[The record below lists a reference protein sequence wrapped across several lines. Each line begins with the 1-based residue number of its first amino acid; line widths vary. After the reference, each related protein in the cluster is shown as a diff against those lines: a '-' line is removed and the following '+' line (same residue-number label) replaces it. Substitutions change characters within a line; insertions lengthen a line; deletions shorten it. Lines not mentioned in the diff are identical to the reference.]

1 VGSCLKI
8 PSSEKVYY
16 PHQGLNFDI
25 PPSAKNKI
33 YQLALKYYN
42 LGNYVGALQLFLWLE
57 NYKNSPQYV
66 KLLRKFFKAPSV
78 DYIKGEPTV
87 RVLLGRNFKEVII
100 GNGRPY
106 KVIVLRGK
114 FLFKGKGLK
123 NLHLEIKKTTYLT
136 VAGKNYRRT
145 YPVKGELTFLNKE
158 GENYLILSLP
168 LEEYLKGVLPKEV
181 YPSWPIEAL
190 KAQAVAARTYALYN
204 LLKNR
209 NKPYDVDS
217 TTLSQVFGGVSIGKR
232 TTDLAVELT
241 RGQILTY
248 EGNVIYAMYSS
259 NNAPCTHSFKE
270 LLKIDLPYLEKVKDI
285 YSLKAPKWVSWE
297 RKVPKEVI
305 LKKLQK
311 YGFDLIQI
319 RDIKIAKTN
328 GCKRVLW
335 ITLEGKYKK
344 ITLPVDFFFRYLLR
358 LPSDSFFITGKSGKY
373 ITFSGIGFG
382 HGLGMS
388 QWGAYVMAQEGK
400 SYREILSFYY
410 PHTTLEKV
418 YK

>member
-1 VGSCLKI
+1 VGSCLKV
-8 PSSEKVYY
+8 PTSDRVYY
-16 PHQGLNFDI
+16 PYQGLNFEI

-42 LGNYVGALQLFLWLE
+42 LGNYVGALQLFLWLG
-57 NYKNSPQYV
+57 NYQGAPQYV
-66 KLLRKFFKAPSV
+66 ELLKEFFEAPPTDS
-78 DYIKGEPTV
+78 IKKEPTV
-87 RVLLGRNFKEVII
+87 RVLLGRNFQEVII
-100 GNGRPY
+100 QNGRTY
-106 KVIVLRGK
+106 KVVVLNKK
-114 FLFKGKGLK
+114 FLFKGKEYK
-123 NLHLEIKKTTYLT
+123 NLHLEIQKPVYLT
-136 VAGKNYRRT
+136 VVGNNYRRT
-145 YPVKGELTFLNKE
+145 YPVKGNLTFINRG

-204 LLKNR
+204 ILKNK

-217 TTLSQVFGGVSIGKR
+217 TTLSQVFGGVFIGKR
-232 TTDLAVELT
+232 TTDLAVEQT
-241 RGQILTY
+241 RGQILTHD
-248 EGNVIYAMYSS
+248 GRVIYAMYSS

-305 LKKLQK
+305 LKKLHK
-311 YGFDLIQI
+311 YGFELLQI
-319 RDIKIAKTN
+319 EDIKITKTN

-373 ITFSGIGFG
+373 ITFTGIGFG

-388 QWGAYVMAQEGK
+388 QWGAYVMAKEGK

-410 PHTTLEKV
+410 PHTKLERV
-418 YK
+418 Y